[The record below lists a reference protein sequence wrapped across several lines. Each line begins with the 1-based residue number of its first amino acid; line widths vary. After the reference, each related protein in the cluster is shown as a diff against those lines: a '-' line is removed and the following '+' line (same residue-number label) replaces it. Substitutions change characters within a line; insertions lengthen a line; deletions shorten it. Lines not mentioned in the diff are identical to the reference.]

1 MRVGSSIALGF
12 VVALSV
18 AVVVTASAAK
28 AQGQKPKT
36 APPTSGFLGDYS
48 DLQPHPDK
56 KLMLVYRK
64 HEGVLAS
71 YDRFL
76 IDPVLIYFHED
87 AKGTGVYPAELAQL
101 AAFLRDEVIAALS
114 EGNAY
119 EVVEE
124 PGPGVIRVRA
134 AITDVVP
141 VDPKKNIGASAVGM
155 ATGVGLLLPRVDL
168 GRTSIEAEFL
178 DSQSGERLVAVVA
191 EKKGKRFGGKIKGAK
206 TWGDVKAAFKKWSKD
221 LRKRLDKVHAE

>member
-1 MRVGSSIALGF
+1 MRNGRSSALGL
-12 VVALSV
+12 VVALAV
-18 AVVVTASAAK
+18 AVVVTASADA
-28 AQGQKPKT
+28 AQEQKKT
-36 APPTSGFLGDYS
+36 PPTSGFLGDYS
-48 DLQPHPDK
+48 DLEPHPDK

-64 HEGVLAS
+64 HEGVLAA
-71 YDRFL
+71 YDKFL

-87 AKGTGVYPAELAQL
+87 AKGAGVDPQELAELAS
-101 AAFLRDEVIAALS
+101 FLRDEVIAALG
-114 EGNAY
+114 EGDAY

-124 PGPGVIRVRA
+124 PGPGVLRVRA

-155 ATGVGLLLPRVDL
+155 ATGVGLLMPRVDL

-206 TWGDVKAAFKKWSKD
+206 TWGDVKAAFKKWSKE
-221 LRKRLDKVHAE
+221 LRKQLDKVHAE